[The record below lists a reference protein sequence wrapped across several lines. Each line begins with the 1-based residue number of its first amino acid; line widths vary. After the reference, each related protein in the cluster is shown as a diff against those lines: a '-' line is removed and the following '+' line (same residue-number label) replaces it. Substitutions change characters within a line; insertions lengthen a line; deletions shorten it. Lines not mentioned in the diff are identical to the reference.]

1 MKNNK
6 NTTPKEFDTLDDV
19 QKMEISDE
27 VDVHMIQNPTQNRS
41 IAYALIAFTI
51 LVVIGLGVF
60 LFIKTREEQ
69 TAIDLQNQS
78 PNMKINQ
85 EPKQNQNIQL
95 TQNTNGTLE
104 YKNYELQNYIPQK
117 LNLKSYKKFL
127 PKNNKKKK
135 ILIMIIYI
143 QSVKK
148 ISKIMTKGMY
158 HFKMMNQIFQ
168 NSRKE
173 LAKFL
178 YMIFM

>member
-1 MKNNK
+1 
-6 NTTPKEFDTLDDV
+6 
-19 QKMEISDE
+19 MEISDE

-95 TQNTNGTLE
+95 TQNTNGTSE
-104 YKNYELQNYIPQK
+104 YKNYEL
-117 LNLKSYKKFL
+117 
-127 PKNNKKKK
+127 
-135 ILIMIIYI
+135 
-143 QSVKK
+143 
-148 ISKIMTKGMY
+148 
-158 HFKMMNQIFQ
+158 
-168 NSRKE
+168 
-173 LAKFL
+173 
-178 YMIFM
+178 